1 MRNSILKSSNYKWYV
16 FFAMATGSLTNVIH
30 HGAVSIALPT
40 LAKEFDVSLTIIQW
54 VVLAEALTI
63 SSMLLPM
70 GKLSDTIGRKPMYL
84 LGCLFFGLMSLCS
97 GSSTYIAA
105 IIGISSPIFIM
116 IPFRVLQGFAGAMIQ
131 ANGMAIVTS
140 VFPDNERGKGLGA
153 HGSIIGTGGVLGPII
168 GGFLITYASWNWI
181 FWINAPLCLLTISA
195 TSYVLTSKQ
204 FNKTNLK
211 SAKFDWVGATLS
223 TLILLSLLVT
233 LSNGSS
239 VGWSSLSI
247 IAGFIVFLI
256 SLIFF
261 IFWELKFSNPML
273 DLSLFKSPALSVGV
287 GSNFLS
293 FLGISSFRFIIP
305 FFLQAALK
313 YSPAQV
319 SLILVPNAVARIL
332 LGPFTGTLSDKY
344 GIKIFTTSGL
354 VLSGIGLIL
363 LGFMHESTSF
373 LNLMTYIMIFSF
385 GSAIFMPPNQAS
397 IFSSSLKNN
406 HGVVS
411 ALVNLSRNSGN
422 VSGIAIATAIVAA
435 TMLSFG
441 FSSDVEPVIN
451 ANEGSDLLSSFIL
464 GMKYVFITMG
474 IIQFIGAIAHFRV
487 KKII

>member
-1 MRNSILKSSNYKWYV
+1 M
-16 FFAMATGSLTNVIH
+16 
-30 HGAVSIALPT
+30 
-40 LAKEFDVSLTIIQW
+40 
-54 VVLAEALTI
+54 
-63 SSMLLPM
+63 
-70 GKLSDTIGRKPMYL
+70 
-84 LGCLFFGLMSLCS
+84 
-97 GSSTYIAA
+97 
-105 IIGISSPIFIM
+105 
-116 IPFRVLQGFAGAMIQ
+116 
-131 ANGMAIVTS
+131 
-140 VFPDNERGKGLGA
+140 
-153 HGSIIGTGGVLGPII
+153 
-168 GGFLITYASWNWI
+168 
-181 FWINAPLCLLTISA
+181 TISA

-385 GSAIFMPPNQAS
+385 GSAIFMPPNSSS
-397 IFSSSLKNN
+397 IFSSVSKNN

-435 TMLSFG
+435 TMLAFG

-451 ANEGSDLLSSFIL
+451 ANAGSDLLSSFIL

>member
-181 FWINAPLCLLTISA
+181 FWINGPLCLLTICA
-195 TSYVLTSKQ
+195 TSYVLTSIQ
-204 FNKTNLK
+204 INKTNLK

-239 VGWSSLSI
+239 VGWNSLSI

-256 SLIFF
+256 SL
-261 IFWELKFSNPML
+261 
-273 DLSLFKSPALSVGV
+273 
-287 GSNFLS
+287 
-293 FLGISSFRFIIP
+293 
-305 FFLQAALK
+305 
-313 YSPAQV
+313 
-319 SLILVPNAVARIL
+319 
-332 LGPFTGTLSDKY
+332 
-344 GIKIFTTSGL
+344 
-354 VLSGIGLIL
+354 
-363 LGFMHESTSF
+363 
-373 LNLMTYIMIFSF
+373 
-385 GSAIFMPPNQAS
+385 
-397 IFSSSLKNN
+397 
-406 HGVVS
+406 VV
-411 ALVNLSRNSGN
+411 
-422 VSGIAIATAIVAA
+422 
-435 TMLSFG
+435 
-441 FSSDVEPVIN
+441 
-451 ANEGSDLLSSFIL
+451 
-464 GMKYVFITMG
+464 
-474 IIQFIGAIAHFRV
+474 
-487 KKII
+487 